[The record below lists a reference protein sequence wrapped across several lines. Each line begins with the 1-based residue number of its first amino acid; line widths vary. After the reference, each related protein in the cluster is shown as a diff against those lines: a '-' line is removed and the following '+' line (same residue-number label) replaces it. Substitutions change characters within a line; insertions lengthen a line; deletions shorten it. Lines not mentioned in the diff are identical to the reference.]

1 MANTQKQYAAELK
14 TELKNIL
21 TYWME
26 YTPDHVN
33 DGFYGQI
40 SSNNEVVHD
49 AARGAVLNARILWS
63 FSGAYNLSPDERYL
77 NMADR
82 AYRYIAAHFLDKNYG
97 GVYWTVDAAGNP
109 LDTKKQIYAIAFT
122 IYAFSEYFMASGH
135 EVAREHAVDLYRDLV
150 KYSLDTERGGY
161 YEAFSRTW
169 EPIADLRLSDKD
181 ANEKK
186 TMNTHLH
193 VLEAFTNL
201 YRIWPD
207 EELKLR
213 ILELLHDFTSHI
225 IDPETGHLRL
235 FFNENWNSR
244 SAVISFG
251 HDIEAAWLLLEA
263 AEVIDD
269 REWTERLKVLAVKM
283 AHAAAEGLDADG
295 GLWYERDSSSTHIIK
310 EKHWWVQAEAMVGF
324 YNAWQISSEPLFLG
338 HAEKGWKF
346 IKAHIIDHEQGEW
359 FWGIQEDG
367 SLMPGEDKAGL
378 WKCPYHNSRACIELI
393 RRINPKGTLTAN

>member
-213 ILELLHDFTSHI
+213 ILE
-225 IDPETGHLRL
+225 
-235 FFNENWNSR
+235 
-244 SAVISFG
+244 
-251 HDIEAAWLLLEA
+251 
-263 AEVIDD
+263 
-269 REWTERLKVLAVKM
+269 
-283 AHAAAEGLDADG
+283 
-295 GLWYERDSSSTHIIK
+295 
-310 EKHWWVQAEAMVGF
+310 
-324 YNAWQISSEPLFLG
+324 
-338 HAEKGWKF
+338 
-346 IKAHIIDHEQGEW
+346 
-359 FWGIQEDG
+359 
-367 SLMPGEDKAGL
+367 
-378 WKCPYHNSRACIELI
+378 
-393 RRINPKGTLTAN
+393 